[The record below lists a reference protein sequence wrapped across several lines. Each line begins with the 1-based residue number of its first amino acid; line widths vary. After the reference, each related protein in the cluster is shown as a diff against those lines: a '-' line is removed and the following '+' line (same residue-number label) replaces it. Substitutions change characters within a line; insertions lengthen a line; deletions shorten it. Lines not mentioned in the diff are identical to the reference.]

1 MDDVTSGALG
11 AGETDDLRSQIM
23 AAMSDSAGGE
33 AAPVADTAPVVP
45 PADAPADTAAAD
57 RSRDAQGRFAP
68 KDGQPAAAKPVA
80 AAEAPVAPQAPAT
93 EPAPAH
99 AETGEP
105 TAVRPPPG
113 WSPAAKA
120 AFDTLPAEVRDAV
133 AKREAEVNKGFER
146 LAEFK
151 GLDEFAARAKGL
163 GITTAQ
169 LAGQY
174 AAAEHKLATN
184 FPRAVLELSQ
194 QMGHHPFAVASAI
207 IGVEPRALAQLL
219 QAARGQGQPQA
230 GEQQAAAQPGLPPQL
245 HEHLSRLSGAVNGLV
260 SERVAHQQAS
270 AASIVEAFFNDP
282 ANPYAANL
290 ETEILDLVSRDQD
303 RVRDPQGAL
312 KRAYDRAVWLNPETR
327 SVAINGEF
335 EARSKAEAAKATEA
349 AKRQS
354 EAAAQARSGMRS
366 LTGSPVAGAPAT
378 AGPAP
383 TLREEIQKAF
393 GSNRA

>member
-1 MDDVTSGALG
+1 MDDVNSGAPG
-11 AGETDDLRSQIM
+11 AGEADDLRSQIM
-23 AAMSDSAGGE
+23 AAMSDNAGGE
-33 AAPVADTAPVVP
+33 AAPVADTAPVAP
-45 PADAPADTAAAD
+45 PADAPADTAAVD

-68 KDGQPAAAKPVA
+68 KEGRPAAAKLAGAP
-80 AAEAPVAPQAPAT
+80 EAPVAPQAPT
-93 EPAPAH
+93 GEPAQAL

-113 WSPAAKA
+113 WSPQSKADFAA
-120 AFDTLPAEVRDAV
+120 LPEHIRADI
-133 AKREAEVNKGFER
+133 AKREVEVNKGFER

-151 GLDEFAARAKGL
+151 GLDEFAARAKSAGM
-163 GITTAQ
+163 TPAQ

-174 AAAEHKLATN
+174 AAAEQKLSTN

-207 IGVEPRALAQLL
+207 IGVDPRALAQLI
-219 QAARGQGQPQA
+219 QSARGQGQLPA
-230 GEQQAAAQPGLPPQL
+230 GDQQPAAQPGLPPQL
-245 HEHLSRLSGAVNGLV
+245 QEHLSRLSGAVNGLV

-290 ETEILDLVSRDQD
+290 ETEILDLVSRDPE
-303 RVRDPQGAL
+303 RTRDPQGAL
-312 KRAYDRAVWLNPETR
+312 KRAYDRAVWLNPDTR

-335 EARSKAEAAKATEA
+335 EARSRAEAAKAAEA

-354 EAAAQARSGMRS
+354 EAAAQARGSMRS

-378 AGPAP
+378 SGPAP
-383 TLREEIQKAF
+383 SLREEIQKAF